1 MLPILKSI
9 LSFLKPKKILLRT
22 TLWSWIL
29 ILITISVFVLYNFP
43 FQRTTVLERMNNE
56 AEEIASS
63 IHHANSS
70 ALITEDYGSLVDH
83 CYQLVSESK
92 SIIYVVVTKK
102 NGFSIIHKVKEWNI
116 DTLKGFWLSDKF
128 IDVGNI
134 ITSDL
139 INAEVFHKTYKVSFS
154 GVKWGWIHVGLSL
167 NNYNETVAK
176 IKSNTLALTIVMTV
190 LGFVIAFVFAKNLTK
205 PITALDQSTK
215 NIASG
220 NWDAI
225 AEISTGD
232 ELQSLAVSLNKM
244 TDKLRKAQENLEIKV
259 KERTLQL
266 EMTNEALLKEIK
278 ERRIIENSLNNS
290 LKEKD
295 VLLKEIHHRVK
306 NNLQIITSLLN
317 LQASYIKDE
326 ENLSIFRDSQNRI
339 KSMALVHEKLYQSQ
353 DFTKINFKE
362 YIINLSSYIKETYT
376 DTKHNIRFVFE
387 LEQFELPLDTIIPLG
402 LIFNELISNAYKY
415 AFKESRVGH
424 ENQIVIKSENDLE
437 GFRLITIADN
447 GIGLPDNFD
456 IDNIQSLGLKLVNNL
471 CNQIEA
477 ELRIEV
483 NNGTKFIIRL
493 K

>member
-1 MLPILKSI
+1 
-9 LSFLKPKKILLRT
+9 
-22 TLWSWIL
+22 
-29 ILITISVFVLYNFP
+29 
-43 FQRTTVLERMNNE
+43 MNNE

-92 SIIYVVVTKK
+92 SILYVVVTKK
-102 NGFSIIHKVKEWNI
+102 NGFSIIHKLKEWSI
-116 DTLKGFWLSDKF
+116 DTLSGFWFSDEFTDTGK
-128 IDVGNI
+128 I

-139 INAEVFHKTYKVSFS
+139 INTEVFHKTYKVSFS
-154 GVKWGWIHVGLSL
+154 GIDWGRIHIGLSL
-167 NNYNETVAK
+167 SNYDETIAK
-176 IKSNTLALTIVMTV
+176 IKSNTLVLTIVMTI
-190 LGFVIAFVFAKNLTK
+190 LGFIIAFVFAKNLTK
-205 PITALDQSTK
+205 PITALDQTTK
-215 NIASG
+215 KIASG

-225 AEISTGD
+225 AEINTGD
-232 ELQSLAVSLNKM
+232 ELQSLAFSLNKM
-244 TDKLRKAQENLEIKV
+244 TDTLRKAQENLEIKV

-266 EMTNEALLKEIK
+266 ELTNEAMQKEIK
-278 ERRIIENSLNNS
+278 ERKVIETSLNNS

-326 ENLSIFRDSQNRI
+326 ENLSIFLDSQNRI

-353 DFTKINFKE
+353 DFTKINFRE

-376 DTKHNIRFVFE
+376 NFKHNIRFVFE
-387 LEQFELPLDTIIPLG
+387 LEPFELPLDTIIPLG

-415 AFKESRVGH
+415 AFAESTEVM
-424 ENQIVIKSENDLE
+424 ENI
-437 GFRLITIADN
+437 ITITSEMDPEGCRQITIGDN

-456 IDNIQSLGLKLVNNL
+456 IDTIQSLGLKLVYNL
-471 CNQIEA
+471 CHQIEA
-477 ELRIEV
+477 ELKIEI
-483 NNGTKFIIRL
+483 NNGTKFIIHL
-493 K
+493 I